1 MIWRNE
7 SVGVNGELY
16 KLFMCQTEEEIE
28 QICEEMGIEKE
39 INKFRYED
47 KGDYKIIIAH
57 VRTICSNVFE
67 QVYRMAHFVGY
78 ELHFD
83 KLLSIIKSFDE

>member
-7 SVGVNGELY
+7 SIGVNGDLY

-28 QICEEMGIEKE
+28 QVCEEMGIEKD

-47 KGDYKIIIAH
+47 KGDCKIIIAH

>member
-7 SVGVNGELY
+7 SICINGDLY

-28 QICEEMGIEKE
+28 QVCEEMGIEKK
-39 INKFRYED
+39 IYKFRYEVKD
-47 KGDYKIIIAH
+47 DYKIIIAH

-67 QVYRMAHFVGY
+67 QVYRLAHVVGY

>member
-28 QICEEMGIEKE
+28 QVCEEMGIEKE

-47 KGDYKIIIAH
+47 KGDYKIIIAY

-67 QVYRMAHFVGY
+67 QVYKMAHFVGY

-83 KLLSIIKSFDE
+83 KLLSIIKSFEE